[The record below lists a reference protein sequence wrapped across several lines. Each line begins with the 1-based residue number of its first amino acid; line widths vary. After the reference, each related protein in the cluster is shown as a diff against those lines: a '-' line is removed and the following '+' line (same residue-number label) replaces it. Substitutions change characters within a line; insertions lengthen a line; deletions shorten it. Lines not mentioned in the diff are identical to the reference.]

1 MVSESTKYLISLDK
15 KVFIEEMQI
24 TAIQIRSYIL
34 NNYLTLYKI
43 KYNPHDYKSVRNQ
56 KRIYSTQS

>member
-1 MVSESTKYLISLDK
+1 MVSGSTKYLISLDK

-24 TAIQIRSYIL
+24 TAIQIRSHML

-43 KYNPHDYKSVRNQ
+43 KSNPHDYKSVRNQ